1 MIEEEEEQE
10 EKEEEKDDE
19 NEKRWRYKKVL
30 SNVLW
35 WDVQNRNISLSE
47 ITEATGW
54 NERSGDFDEKMRRN
68 KEKEEAWENI
78 AILKDAM
85 KKE

>member
-35 WDVQNRNISLSE
+35 WVVWKDRDRIETSHWVRSL
-47 ITEATGW
+47 
-54 NERSGDFDEKMRRN
+54 KQ
-68 KEKEEAWENI
+68 
-78 AILKDAM
+78 
-85 KKE
+85 